1 MGAGKGKGAEAE
13 GHRGKGP
20 SGKGKGQGRK
30 GSAPHASR
38 ARDDPAQEQAYSD
51 STRRRWE
58 ANQSRESRSTY
69 LRSRTRPPKH
79 VRQGLQRQQEE
90 EEGVDPSSNQG
101 SGSQDHGSQQEAAP
115 ANSQSS
121 GSAPSW
127 PPPPPPPPRR
137 RLELSENPSYS
148 STQRGTGGEGGGA
161 PPPKSK
167 IPRCMGQSGLPL
179 SAEEIRVPKFQQ
191 TTLTQQE
198 FLLALKSMSG
208 NTCCACR
215 VQLSLGQL
223 TAHLQSPAHL
233 SAATCFVS
241 RARQQV

>member
-1 MGAGKGKGAEAE
+1 MQKPKATEAKGLVARAKDKGEKAAL
-13 GHRGKGP
+13 HMP
-20 SGKGKGQGRK
+20 QGR
-30 GSAPHASR
+30 G
-38 ARDDPAQEQAYSD
+38 DDPAQEQAYRD
-51 STRRRWE
+51 LTRRRWE
-58 ANQSRESRSTY
+58 ANQSRESRSRY

-90 EEGVDPSSNQG
+90 EEEEGVDPSSNQG
-101 SGSQDHGSQQEAAP
+101 SGSQDHGSQEAAP

-137 RLELSENPSYS
+137 RLEVSENPSYS